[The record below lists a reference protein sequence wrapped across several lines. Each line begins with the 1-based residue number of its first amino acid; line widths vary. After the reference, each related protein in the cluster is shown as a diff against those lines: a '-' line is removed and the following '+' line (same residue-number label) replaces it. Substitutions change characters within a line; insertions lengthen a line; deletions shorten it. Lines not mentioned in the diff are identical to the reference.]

1 MLAAAR
7 QLDAKSLD
15 EVHQVFCQLDTEQNA
30 GKMLGNIIGVR
41 PIERK
46 ISGWGM
52 GYMTNIDQQAHGT
65 IATPVLGYLMD
76 DTPLFSDPYGRPTD
90 LMRLDRLDSSR
101 EKRTRDQDNSTM
113 FIDFRFSFFPGL
125 AVDGGLKVALNW

>member
-1 MLAAAR
+1 
-7 QLDAKSLD
+7 
-15 EVHQVFCQLDTEQNA
+15 
-30 GKMLGNIIGVR
+30 
-41 PIERK
+41 
-46 ISGWGM
+46 M

-90 LMRLDRLDSSR
+90 LMRLDSSQG
-101 EKRTRDQDNSTM
+101 KRTRDQDNSTM
-113 FIDFRFSFFPGL
+113 FIDFLFFFPGL